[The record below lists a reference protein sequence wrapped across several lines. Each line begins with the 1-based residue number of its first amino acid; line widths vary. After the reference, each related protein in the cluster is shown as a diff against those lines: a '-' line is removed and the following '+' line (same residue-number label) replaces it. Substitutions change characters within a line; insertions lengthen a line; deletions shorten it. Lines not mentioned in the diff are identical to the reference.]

1 MAQNP
6 LPDPQAYCQLMAEA
20 MGLPLEQADAAEVA
34 RNVALAFRLAAS
46 FMEYPLTD
54 DAEPAA
60 IFAAREQA
68 HGATDHG

>member
-6 LPDPQAYCQLMAEA
+6 LPDPEAYSRLLADA
-20 MGLPLEQADAAEVA
+20 MGLPLHQADLAEVT

-46 FMEYPLTD
+46 FMDYPLPD

-60 IFAAREQA
+60 IFAAREQ
-68 HGATDHG
+68 DHG

>member
-1 MAQNP
+1 MPQNP
-6 LPDPQAYCQLMAEA
+6 LPDPEAYSRLLADA
-20 MGLPLEQADAAEVA
+20 MGLPLDQADLSEVA

-46 FMEYPLTD
+46 FMDYPLPD

-68 HGATDHG
+68 HG

>member
-6 LPDPQAYCQLMAEA
+6 LPDPEAYTRMMAEA
-20 MGLPLEQADAAEVA
+20 MDLPLEEADAAEVA

-46 FMEYPLTD
+46 VMDYPLPD
-54 DAEPAA
+54 EAEPAA

-68 HGATDHG
+68 HG